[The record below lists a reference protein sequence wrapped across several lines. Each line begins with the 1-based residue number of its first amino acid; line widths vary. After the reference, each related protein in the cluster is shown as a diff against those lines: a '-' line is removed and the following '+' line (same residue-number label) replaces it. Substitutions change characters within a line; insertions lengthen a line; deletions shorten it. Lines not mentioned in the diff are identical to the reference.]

1 MAKAKTLL
9 LSCKKNTHTFFNMDE
24 DKSSFLYL
32 PSNVTSQRYVS
43 NTPSHFKIPLAKP
56 LNFCDPHNWE
66 VSLSELYF
74 PSSYY
79 NISQDNNSNLTIQCH
94 IKGVV
99 YIKNITIPQGHYDPA
114 SYMKEVNKEIK
125 KIKHKFTATSE
136 PKVLFKGRLKY
147 NPNSRKITLV
157 LNNHLEAMSFS
168 GDDFRNMLG
177 LEKAN
182 DLGDLTI
189 KFKEDELH
197 STKEYYY
204 EFPKSCSFNYKGAH
218 MYVYSILVKDSI
230 VGNMFAPIIRVVGLE
245 DKPKSET
252 ILREFTVPHYLPLRS
267 SSFNEVVLELTDGM
281 GNSMKFN
288 QGNSVAVFHFRKKS
302 KI

>member
-9 LSCKKNTHTFFNMDE
+9 LSCNFKKKFTYFNMDE
-24 DKSSFLYL
+24 DKSSVLYL
-32 PSNVTSQRYVS
+32 PSNVASHRYVS

-56 LNFCDPHNWE
+56 LNFCDLHNWE

-79 NISQDNNSNLTIQCH
+79 KISQDNNSNLKIQYY
-94 IKGVV
+94 IKGL
-99 YIKNITIPQGHYDPA
+99 IHPKNITIPQGHYYPA
-114 SYMKEVNKEIK
+114 SYVKEVNREIK
-125 KIKHKFTATSE
+125 IIKHKFTPKSE

-157 LNNHLEAMSFS
+157 LNNHLEAMTFY

-182 DLGDLTI
+182 DPGDLTI

-218 MYVYSILVKDSI
+218 TYVYSSLVKDNCK
-230 VGNMFAPIIRVVGLE
+230 GCW
-245 DKPKSET
+245 
-252 ILREFTVPHYLPLRS
+252 
-267 SSFNEVVLELTDGM
+267 
-281 GNSMKFN
+281 
-288 QGNSVAVFHFRKKS
+288 FRR
-302 KI
+302 

>member
-1 MAKAKTLL
+1 MG
-9 LSCKKNTHTFFNMDE
+9 
-24 DKSSFLYL
+24 
-32 PSNVTSQRYVS
+32 
-43 NTPSHFKIPLAKP
+43 
-56 LNFCDPHNWE
+56 

-74 PSSYY
+74 PSLYY
-79 NISQDNNSNLTIQCH
+79 NISQDNNSNLTIQYH
-94 IKGVV
+94 IKGIVHT
-99 YIKNITIPQGHYDPA
+99 KNITIPQGHCDPA
-114 SYMKEVNKEIK
+114 SYVKEVNKEIK

-157 LNNHLEAMSFS
+157 LYNHPEAMTFY

-177 LEKAN
+177 LEKTN

-189 KFKEDELH
+189 KFEKDELC
-197 STKEYYY
+197 SMREYYY

-218 MYVYSILVKDSI
+218 MYVYSSLVKDSI
-230 VGNMFAPIIRVVGLE
+230 EGNVFAPIVRVVGLE

-252 ILREFTVPHYLPLRS
+252 IHREFTVPHYLPLRS
-267 SSFNEVVLELTDGM
+267 SSFNEVVLVLTDGM

-288 QGNSVAVFHFRKKS
+288 QSNSVAVFHFKK
-302 KI
+302 KR

>member
-9 LSCKKNTHTFFNMDE
+9 LSCKKIHTLFFNMDE

-32 PSNVTSQRYVS
+32 PSNVASQRYVS
-43 NTPSHFKIPLAKP
+43 NTVSHFKIPLAKP

-79 NISQDNNSNLTIQCH
+79 NISQDNNSNLTIQYH

-99 YIKNITIPQGHYDPA
+99 HTKNITIPQGHYDPA
-114 SYMKEVNKEIK
+114 SYVEEVYKEIK

-147 NPNSRKITLV
+147 NSNSRKMTLV
-157 LNNHLEAMSFS
+157 LNNHLEAMTFY
-168 GDDFRNMLG
+168 GDDFRNMLA
-177 LEKAN
+177 LEMAN

-189 KFKEDELH
+189 KLKKDELH
-197 STKEYYY
+197 STREYYY
-204 EFPKSCSFNYKGAH
+204 EFPKSC
-218 MYVYSILVKDSI
+218 I
-230 VGNMFAPIIRVVGLE
+230 VGNMSAPIVRVVGLE

-252 ILREFTVPHYLPLRS
+252 IHREFTVPHYLPLRP
-267 SSFNEVVLELTDGM
+267 SSFNEVVLELTDGIVVFCFKRTKL
-281 GNSMKFN
+281 GIKF
-288 QGNSVAVFHFRKKS
+288 
-302 KI
+302 

>member
-1 MAKAKTLL
+1 
-9 LSCKKNTHTFFNMDE
+9 MDE

-32 PSNVTSQRYVS
+32 PSNIASQRYVS
-43 NTPSHFKIPLAKP
+43 NTPSHFKIPLAEP

-74 PSSYY
+74 PSLYY
-79 NISQDNNSNLTIQCH
+79 NISQHNSNNLTIQYH

-99 YIKNITIPQGHYDPA
+99 HTKNITIPQGHYDPA
-114 SYMKEVNKEIK
+114 SYVKEVNKEIK
-125 KIKHKFTATSE
+125 SIKHKFTATSE

-157 LNNHLEAMSFS
+157 LNNHLESMTFY
-168 GDDFRNMLG
+168 GDNFRSMFG

-182 DLGDLTI
+182 DLDDLTI
-189 KFKEDELH
+189 KFEKDELH
-197 STKEYYY
+197 SMIEYYY

-218 MYVYSILVKDSI
+218 MYVYSSLVKDSI
-230 VGNMFAPIIRVVGLE
+230 VGNMFALIVRVVGLE

-252 ILREFTVPHYLPLRS
+252 IHREFTVPHYLPLRS

-281 GNSMKFN
+281 GNSIKFN
-288 QGNSVAVFHFRKKS
+288 QGNSVAVFHFKK
-302 KI
+302 KR

>member
-1 MAKAKTLL
+1 
-9 LSCKKNTHTFFNMDE
+9 MDE

-56 LNFCDPHNWE
+56 LNFHDPHNWE

-79 NISQDNNSNLTIQCH
+79 NISQDNNSNLTIQYH

-99 YIKNITIPQGHYDPA
+99 HTNHITIPQGHYDPA
-114 SYMKEVNKEIK
+114 SYVKEVNKEIK
-125 KIKHKFTATSE
+125 KIKHKFTETSE

-157 LNNHLEAMSFS
+157 LNNHLEAMTFYE
-168 GDDFRNMLG
+168 DDFRNMLG

-189 KFKEDELH
+189 KFEKDELH
-197 STKEYYY
+197 STREYYY
-204 EFPKSCSFNYKGAH
+204 EFLKSCSFNYKGAH
-218 MYVYSILVKDSI
+218 MYVYSSLVKDSI
-230 VGNMFAPIIRVVGLE
+230 VGNVFAPIIM
-245 DKPKSET
+245 
-252 ILREFTVPHYLPLRS
+252 LP
-267 SSFNEVVLELTDGM
+267 
-281 GNSMKFN
+281 
-288 QGNSVAVFHFRKKS
+288 
-302 KI
+302 

>member
-1 MAKAKTLL
+1 
-9 LSCKKNTHTFFNMDE
+9 MDE

-32 PSNVTSQRYVS
+32 PSNVASQRYVS
-43 NTPSHFKIPLAKP
+43 NTPSHFKIPQAKP

-79 NISQDNNSNLTIQCH
+79 NISQDNNSNLTIQYH

-99 YIKNITIPQGHYDPA
+99 HTKNITIPQGHYDPA

-125 KIKHKFTATSE
+125 KIKHKFTETSE

-147 NPNSRKITLV
+147 DPNSRKITLV
-157 LNNHLEAMSFS
+157 LNNHLEAMTFY
-168 GDDFRNMLG
+168 GDDFRSMLG

-182 DLGDLTI
+182 DPGDLTI
-189 KFKEDELH
+189 KFEEDELH
-197 STKEYYY
+197 CMREYYY

-218 MYVYSILVKDSI
+218 MYMYSSLVKDSI
-230 VGNMFAPIIRVVGLE
+230 VGNVFAPIVRVVGLE

-252 ILREFTVPHYLPLRS
+252 IHREFTVPRYLRLRS
-267 SSFNEVVLELTDGM
+267 SSFNKVVLELTDGM

-288 QGNSVAVFHFRKKS
+288 QGNSVAVFHFKKKG

>member
-1 MAKAKTLL
+1 
-9 LSCKKNTHTFFNMDE
+9 MDE
-24 DKSSFLYL
+24 DKLSFLYL
-32 PSNVTSQRYVS
+32 PSNVASQRYVS

-56 LNFCDPHNWE
+56 LNFRDPHNWE

-79 NISQDNNSNLTIQCH
+79 NISQDNNSNLTIQYH

-99 YIKNITIPQGHYDPA
+99 QTKNIIIPQGHYDPA
-114 SYMKEVNKEIK
+114 SYVKEVNKEIK
-125 KIKHKFTATSE
+125 KIKHKFTENSE
-136 PKVLFKGRLKY
+136 PKVLFKGRLRY

-157 LNNHLEAMSFS
+157 FNNHLEVMTFY

-182 DLGDLTI
+182 DPGDLTI
-189 KFKEDELH
+189 RFEEDELH
-197 STKEYYY
+197 SMREYYY

-218 MYVYSILVKDSI
+218 MYVYSSLVKDSI
-230 VGNMFAPIIRVVGLE
+230 VGNVFAPIVRVVGLE

-252 ILREFTVPHYLPLRS
+252 IHREFTVPHYLPLKS
-267 SSFNEVVLELTDGM
+267 SSFNEVLLELTDGM

-288 QGNSVAVFHFRKKS
+288 QGNSVAVFHFKK
-302 KI
+302 KR